1 MQTYPILK
9 RVSLKKII
17 FVKQQMFEHPAD
29 FSSFPNHYHD
39 D

>member
-1 MQTYPILK
+1 MQMYPILK

-29 FSSFPNHYHD
+29 FFFYPEPLP
-39 D
+39 